1 MSKSLSICVS
11 NQRIPLESRGQRM
24 NSTPINLRDIS
35 ALVEI
40 VSTLRGPEGCP
51 WDKEQTHESLTQYAI
66 EETHEL
72 VEALEAPRSKINDL
86 QIKEELGD
94 VLFQVLLHSQLAA
107 ERGAFQFSDV
117 IETISEKLIRR
128 HPHVFGNEQVKTADE
143 VIQNWEK
150 IKKQEKKETDHSSE
164 IFSISV
170 PAMPALQ
177 KAYKIGKRTEKLGFD
192 WPSLDEVILKVEE
205 EYAELREAL
214 DLDSDEAIEHE
225 LGDALFS
232 LAQLG
237 RHLKFEP
244 EQVLRTANA
253 RFENRFKLMIK
264 LSQKDGKDWGQLPL
278 EEKEAYWQKAKKQ
291 INDKKEL

>member
-1 MSKSLSICVS
+1 
-11 NQRIPLESRGQRM
+11 M

-150 IKKQEKKETDHSSE
+150 IKKQEKKETDPSSE

-192 WPSLDEVILKVEE
+192 WTSLDEVILKVEE